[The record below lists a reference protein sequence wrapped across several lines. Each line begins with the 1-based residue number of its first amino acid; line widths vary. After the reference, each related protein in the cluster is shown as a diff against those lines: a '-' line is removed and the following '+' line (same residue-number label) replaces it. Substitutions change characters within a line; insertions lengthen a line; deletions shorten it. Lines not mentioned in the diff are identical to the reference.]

1 MSTETVVRADT
12 YGNISKPGRSG
23 LMGLPLSVTIVGF
36 VVILL
41 MVAMLA
47 KGWMLAG
54 FGLLLFYAVS
64 SLLVMVTKKDGRSIY
79 GRLMLKFMQ
88 RRKERANKHVYIA
101 GPAGKI
107 ADGTCRL
114 PGMMAPS
121 ELSEHSDPFGNR
133 FGLIR
138 AVSRTA
144 KNYSV
149 VIETHPDGDE
159 LVDQSRVSQMVAHW
173 GAWLADRGTDE
184 GIRGASVTVESA
196 PDSGLR
202 LRRLMQSQADD
213 SASDFASEVAAAIP
227 QEYEGGA
234 PTITTRI
241 TVTFDGRAVDG
252 SGKDRG
258 VEEMAQE
265 IGNRLSVLTS
275 SLKDTGAGTA
285 VRMCTAQEIIDFT
298 RAAYD
303 PTTASQIEE
312 AQAEGGTGLRWEDAG
327 PAFALDAFDHYRHDR
342 AFSKSW
348 TMYEGPRGVFHASAL
363 RRILEPTPDVLRKR
377 VTLLYRP
384 IPAAQATDLVER
396 DINDSQWAASQKQRP
411 SARALQRRAAA
422 LKSAQEEAEGAG
434 LVRFGIVVTVS
445 AADPARFKQLDKQI
459 PAHFNQARLRVRPAL
474 GNQAVTF
481 QAGLPLGLVL
491 PDQMIIPDQVR
502 DWM

>member
-1 MSTETVVRADT
+1 MSTEVVIRANT
-12 YGNISKPGRSG
+12 FGNISKPGRSG
-23 LMGLPLSVTIVGF
+23 LMGMSVIATAGGF

-47 KGWMLAG
+47 KGWILAG
-54 FGLLLFYAVS
+54 FGLLLTYVAAMFFG
-64 SLLVMVTKKDGRSIY
+64 MVTKKEGRSFY
-79 GRLMLKFMQ
+79 RRRMLKLMQ

-101 GPAGKI
+101 GPTGKV
-107 ADGTCRL
+107 ATGTCRL
-114 PGMMAPS
+114 PGLLAPS
-121 ELSEHSDPFGNR
+121 ELSEHSDPFGNP

-138 AVSRTA
+138 AASRTA

-159 LVDQSRVSQMVAHW
+159 LVDQSRVSQMVAQW
-173 GAWLADRGTDE
+173 GSWLTDRGMDE
-184 GIRGASVTVESA
+184 GIRGVSVTVESA

-202 LRRLMQSQADD
+202 LRRLMQSQGND
-213 SASDFASEVAAAIP
+213 SSSDFASEVAAAIP

-275 SLKDTGAGTA
+275 SLKVTGAGTS

-298 RAAYD
+298 RTAYD

-327 PAFALDAFDHYRHDR
+327 PSFALDAFDHYRHDR

-348 TMYEGPRGVFHASAL
+348 TMYEGPRGFFHASAL

-384 IPAAQATDLVER
+384 IPADQATDMVER
-396 DINDSQWAASQKQRP
+396 DIKDSQWAASQKQRP
-411 SARALQRRAAA
+411 SARAVQRHAAA
-422 LKSAQEEAEGAG
+422 VKSAQEEAEGSG

-445 AADPARFKQLDKQI
+445 VADPSRFKQLDKQI

-481 QAGLPLGLVL
+481 QAGMPLGLVL